1 MGDDAGSRAGH
12 GCVSEQ
18 LTPDHLRRRFDRTI
32 VPVYLEPQREGATIG
47 RPRFVSVGGQPGAG
61 KGGVLAAMQSALPG
75 AVVVNGDDLRR
86 FHPEYEQTMN
96 VDPFRMP
103 EVTAAAAGAWVG
115 MSTEYLRGVGASAI
129 VETTLRNESMLRGE
143 FEAFRAAGFETE
155 LRVVAVPLAVSR
167 AGTVARY
174 VEQVKDYGTGRW
186 TPGAAHDEAAAN
198 VRGTVRELVAA
209 GVVDRVVVQDRAGRV
224 FLDAH
229 AAAGGLELGER
240 VAAAV
245 DQARDVRSL
254 TAAQARDWI
263 GYTSEV
269 LRETARL
276 RRSDPDLVRVARR
289 LALEDAGDIVRV
301 AFPGDERAQREAL
314 TALHATAQA
323 LDAGAGDRD
332 TPSTSADRLDG
343 FEAARRAQTGLAAPG
358 IRPPLSSPDATRG
371 TPPAG
376 GSAARRSGPYL
387 PGAPYES
394 DRGRGVDGR

>member
-1 MGDDAGSRAGH
+1 M
-12 GCVSEQ
+12 SEQ
-18 LTPDHLRRRFDRTI
+18 LTPKQLRRRFDRTI
-32 VPVYLEPQREGATIG
+32 VPVYLEPQREAPPGR

-61 KGGVLAAMQSALPG
+61 KGGVLAATQSALPG

-86 FHPEYEQTMN
+86 FHPAYEQTMSD
-96 VDPFRMP
+96 DPFRMP

-198 VRGTVRELVAA
+198 VSGTVRELVAA

-224 FLDAH
+224 FLDAR
-229 AAAGGLELGER
+229 AAAGGAELGER

-254 TAAQARDWI
+254 TTAQARDWI
-263 GYTSEV
+263 GYTGEA

-289 LALEDAGDIVRV
+289 LALEDAGDVVRV
-301 AFPGDERAQREAL
+301 AFPGDARAQRAAL
-314 TALHATAQA
+314 TELHAAAKA
-323 LDAGAGDRD
+323 LDAGADDGG
-332 TPSTSADRLDG
+332 TSSTSADRLDG
-343 FEAARRAQTGLAAPG
+343 FEAVRRAQTGLAAPG
-358 IRPPLSSPDATRG
+358 IRPPLSSPETTRDA
-371 TPPAG
+371 PPAG
-376 GSAARRSGPYL
+376 GPSSRRNRPHL
-387 PGAPYES
+387 PGARYGN
-394 DRGRGVDGR
+394 DQGMGR

>member
-1 MGDDAGSRAGH
+1 
-12 GCVSEQ
+12 
-18 LTPDHLRRRFDRTI
+18 
-32 VPVYLEPQREGATIG
+32 
-47 RPRFVSVGGQPGAG
+47 
-61 KGGVLAAMQSALPG
+61 MQSALPG

-96 VDPFRMP
+96 LDPFRMP

-115 MSTEYLRGVGASAI
+115 MSTEYLRGVGVSAI

-143 FEAFRAAGFETE
+143 FEAFREAGFETE

-186 TPGAAHDEAAAN
+186 TPGAAHDEASAN

-209 GVVDRVVVQDRAGRV
+209 GVVDRVVVQDRPGRV

-229 AAAGGLELGER
+229 AAAGGADLGGGGGGQ

-263 GYTSEV
+263 GYTGEAV
-269 LRETARL
+269 RETARL

-289 LALEDAGDIVRV
+289 LALEDAGDVVQV

-314 TALHATAQA
+314 KALHAAA
-323 LDAGAGDRD
+323 EVLDAGVGDRG

-343 FEAARRAQTGLAAPG
+343 FEAVRRAQTGLAAPD

-376 GSAARRSGPYL
+376 GPAARRSDPYL
-387 PGAPYES
+387 PGARYGN
-394 DRGRGVDGR
+394 DRGVGR

>member
-1 MGDDAGSRAGH
+1 M
-12 GCVSEQ
+12 
-18 LTPDHLRRRFDRTI
+18 
-32 VPVYLEPQREGATIG
+32 
-47 RPRFVSVGGQPGAG
+47 
-61 KGGVLAAMQSALPG
+61 
-75 AVVVNGDDLRR
+75 VNGDDLRR

-96 VDPFRMP
+96 LDPFRMP

-115 MSTEYLRGVGASAI
+115 MSTEYLRGVGVSAI
-129 VETTLRNESMLRGE
+129 VVETTLRNESMLRGE
-143 FEAFRAAGFETE
+143 FEAFREAGFETE

-186 TPGAAHDEAAAN
+186 TPGAAHDEASAN

-229 AAAGGLELGER
+229 AAAGGAELGGQ

-263 GYTSEV
+263 GYTGEAV
-269 LRETARL
+269 RETARL

-289 LALEDAGDIVRV
+289 LALEDAGDVVQV

-314 TALHATAQA
+314 KALHAAA
-323 LDAGAGDRD
+323 EVLDAGVGDRG

-343 FEAARRAQTGLAAPG
+343 FEAVRRAQTGSPHPTSGAAAVRRRMP
-358 IRPPLSSPDATRG
+358 RAALRCRRA
-371 TPPAG
+371 
-376 GSAARRSGPYL
+376 AARRSDPYL
-387 PGAPYES
+387 PGARYGN
-394 DRGRGVDGR
+394 DRGVGR

>member
-1 MGDDAGSRAGH
+1 MGDHAGARAGH
-12 GCVSEQ
+12 GRVSEQ
-18 LTPDHLRRRFDRTI
+18 LTPEQLRRRFDRTI
-32 VPVYLEPQREGATIG
+32 VPVYLEPQREPGVTG

-86 FHPEYEQTMN
+86 FHPDYERTMT

-115 MSTEYLRGVGASAI
+115 MSTEYLRAVGTSAI
-129 VETTLRNESMLRGE
+129 VETTLRNEPMLRGE

-155 LRVVAVPLAVSR
+155 LRVVAVPLPVSR

-209 GVVDRVVVQDRAGRV
+209 GAVDRVVVQDRDGHV
-224 FLDAH
+224 FLDTR
-229 AAAGGLELGER
+229 AAEGGAELGER

-245 DQARDVRSL
+245 DHARDVRAL
-254 TAAQARDWI
+254 TAAQARAWI
-263 GYTSEV
+263 DYTSEA
-269 LRETARL
+269 LRDTAQL
-276 RRSDPDLVRVARR
+276 RQSDPDLVSVARR
-289 LALEDAGDIVRV
+289 LALEDATDVVRV
-301 AFPGDERAQREAL
+301 AFPDDEQSQGEVLAAL
-314 TALHATAQA
+314 RTAAPA
-323 LDAGAGDRD
+323 LDVPAVDRG
-332 TPSTSADRLDG
+332 TPQPSTGRLDG
-343 FEAARRAQTGLAAPG
+343 LEAVRRAQSGLAAPG
-358 IRPPLSSPDATRG
+358 SRSPLSSPDVTRD

-376 GSAARRSGPYL
+376 GPSSRGRGPYL
-387 PGAPYES
+387 PGARYET
-394 DRGRGVDGR
+394 DRGSGR